1 MRLRPLLI
9 PALALG
15 CVLTAGA
22 LSAPAALAQTNR
34 NAGSVYSRFGVG
46 ERLSFASS
54 QAEMMG
60 GAAVAI
66 RSGTY
71 AGLANPALW
80 SDQSLVQLSLGAR
93 VQGLRAE
100 DATGEDAR
108 LTETGISGLQLS
120 LPIQSNRIGAT
131 LAFRPYSRVSYLVV
145 REGTIENDDLPD
157 GAIDYD
163 LNLEGDGGLQE
174 VKLGVGWR
182 LSQAVAVGASANAL
196 FGVIEDR
203 QRTAFLSGGLG
214 ETRTTRRTQ
223 MWGFG
228 ATLGALVSARRL
240 LGERDALSVGA
251 ALTLPTALELRRVRT
266 RGISLDQDT
275 LRTEIAGDATLPLQ
289 LQAGFSYLP
298 NERWT
303 LAADATYEPWSA
315 FESTLAL
322 GGFAPAAGGEAAV
335 DDLRDRLRLGG
346 GFQFVPGGVDRT
358 AGYFARTA
366 YRLGGYYDRAFYAP
380 GGEPLSTLAVTGGL
394 SLPAVRPGTRF
405 DLGFEAGTRGT
416 TEAGLVRDLF
426 IKATA
431 TINFGERWFVRRRF
445 G

>member
-1 MRLRPLLI
+1 M
-9 PALALG
+9 
-15 CVLTAGA
+15 
-22 LSAPAALAQTNR
+22 
-34 NAGSVYSRFGVG
+34 
-46 ERLSFASS
+46 
-54 QAEMMG
+54 
-60 GAAVAI
+60 
-66 RSGTY
+66 
-71 AGLANPALW
+71 
-80 SDQSLVQLSLGAR
+80 
-93 VQGLRAE
+93 
-100 DATGEDAR
+100 
-108 LTETGISGLQLS
+108 S

-145 REGTIENDDLPD
+145 RADTLSDPGLPS
-157 GAIDYD
+157 GAIPYN

-182 LSQAVAVGASANAL
+182 LSPWLAVGASANAL

-203 QRTAFLSGGLG
+203 QRTEYPEGDFGA
-214 ETRTTRRTQ
+214 TRTTRRTQ

-228 ATLGALVSARRL
+228 ATLGAVASARGL

-275 LRTEIAGDATLPLQ
+275 LRAEVVGDATLPLQ
-289 LQAGFSYLP
+289 LQAGLSYLP
-298 NERWT
+298 DPRWT
-303 LAADATYEPWSA
+303 LAADVSYEPWSG

-322 GGFAPAAGGEAAV
+322 GGFVPAVGGEAAV
-335 DDLRDRLRLGG
+335 DDLRDRLRVGG
-346 GFQFVPGGVDRT
+346 GFQYVPAGADRT
-358 AGYFARTA
+358 AGYLARTA

-394 SLPAVRPGTRF
+394 SLPAVLPGTRF

-426 IKATA
+426 IRGTA